1 MKKGFASTLIALIIC
16 FSAFS
21 QTGTLSGIVRDAQ
34 SGLPLSGATLQF
46 NEGEKQATTDSSGRY
61 FFTGLVPKTYNLT
74 ASFVGYSPFTFY
86 NIVIRSE
93 GNIDV
98 NFELVPE
105 TRTLTEVVLRPNP
118 FRKPLN
124 TPLSVQKLS
133 QEEIAAYPG
142 GNNDIAKVVQ
152 SFPGVSGSVGGFRN
166 DVIIRGG
173 APNENVYYLDGIEIP
188 NINHFSTQG
197 SAGGPVG
204 LLNVSFIEGVTL
216 STSSF
221 GAQYDNA
228 LSGILQFDQRNGNAN
243 RFNTNFRL
251 GSSEAAITS
260 EGPLFKGNKEQSKTS
275 FLVSARRSYLQ
286 LLFKALDLP
295 FLPDYWDYQYKIRHQ
310 INARNEIIFT
320 GVGSV
325 DDLKINELKEFDAE
339 QKAIQDQLPVIRQRS
354 NTLGLSWR
362 HRFRNNKGNV
372 LTALSHN
379 SLRNEFFQYTDNI
392 QETGLYYSNDSKEQ
406 ETRLRVTVTQLSGAW
421 TFSYGGV
428 VIVGDYS
435 NKALDLVNN
444 TDFNG
449 GVTLTRYGAF
459 GQAARKWLDNRLSLT
474 LGLRTDGNNF
484 TESGNEVQKRLSP
497 RIGLSYQLDSK
508 GTWTFNASA
517 GRYFKIPPY
526 TILGYRSPS
535 NELVN
540 RNSEYIQSDH
550 LVAGIEYLVSPSA
563 RLTIEG
569 FYKKYEDLP
578 VSQVD
583 QVSLANKGGG
593 FEVLGSERVQSVG
606 KGRTYGAEILFQQ
619 KFTGHWYAI
628 GSLTFYRSEF
638 TGFDTEKY
646 LPAVWDNKVL
656 VSLLGGYKMKKN
668 WEISGRYRFL
678 GRAPYAPVNVQAT
691 ELYYPAI
698 IRDYS
703 LLGAVRLDPL
713 SQLDIRVDKKW
724 SFKKFSLDLFL
735 DIQNVLGTDLPQEPR
750 YGLDRDANG
759 DIINPRRLVLVNA
772 SNSSTVLPS
781 VGIVLNF

>member
-1 MKKGFASTLIALIIC
+1 MKKRTFSVFFLLSLC
-16 FSAFS
+16 LSAFS
-21 QTGTLSGIVRDAQ
+21 QTGNLSGLVRDAQ
-34 SGLPLSGATLQF
+34 TGLPLSGATLRF
-46 NEGEKQATTDSSGRY
+46 NEGEKLATTDTNGRY
-61 FFTGLVPKTYNLT
+61 TFRNLEPKTYNLT
-74 ASFVGYSPFTFY
+74 ASFVGYTTLTLY

-98 NFELVPE
+98 NFDLVPE
-105 TRTLTEVVLRPNP
+105 TKTLAELVLRPNP

-228 LSGILQFDQRNGNAN
+228 LSGILQFDQRNGNAS

-251 GSSEAAITS
+251 GSSEAALTA
-260 EGPLFKGNKEQSKTS
+260 EGPLFKGKKEQARTS
-275 FLVSARRSYLQ
+275 FIVSARRSYLQ

-295 FLPDYWDYQYKIRHQ
+295 FLPDYWDFQYKVRHQ
-310 INARNEIIFT
+310 INPRNELIFT

-325 DDLKINELKEFDAE
+325 DDLKINELKDFDAE
-339 QKAIQDQLPVIRQRS
+339 QKAIQDQLPVIRQRT
-354 NTLGLSWR
+354 NTIGLSWR
-362 HRFRNNKGNV
+362 HRFRNNKGNI

-379 SLRNEFFQYTDNI
+379 RLRNEFFQYTDNVN
-392 QETGLYYSNDSKEQ
+392 ETGLYYANDSRED
-406 ETRLRVTVTQLSGAW
+406 ETRLRITVTQLAGAW

-428 VIVGDYS
+428 GIIGDYD

-444 TDFNG
+444 TNFDAG
-449 GVTLTRYGAF
+449 ITLTRYGVFA
-459 GQAARKWLDNRLSLT
+459 QAARKWFDNRLSLT
-474 LGLRTDGNNF
+474 MGLRTDGNNF
-484 TESGNEVQKRLSP
+484 TTSGNEMLDHLSP

-508 GTWTFNASA
+508 GIWTFNASA
-517 GRYFKIPPY
+517 GRYYKIPPY
-526 TILGYRSPS
+526 TVLGYRGSS
-535 NELVN
+535 GDLIN
-540 RNSEYIQSDH
+540 RNARYIQSDH

-563 RLTIEG
+563 RLTVEG
-569 FYKKYEDLP
+569 FYKKYDDYP
-578 VSQVD
+578 VSQID
-583 QVSLANKGGG
+583 KVSLANKGGG
-593 FEVLGSERVQSVG
+593 FEVLGSEQVQSIG

-638 TGFDTEKY
+638 TGFDPNVY
-646 LPAVWDNKVL
+646 LPAVWDNRVL

-678 GRAPYAPVNVQAT
+678 GRAPYAPVNVMAT

-698 IRDYS
+698 IREYS
-703 LLGAVRLDPL
+703 ALGSVRLDAL
-713 SQLDIRVDKKW
+713 SQLDLRIDKKW

-735 DIQNVLGTDLPQEPR
+735 DIQNILGTDLPQEPR
-750 YGLDRDANG
+750 YGLERDANG
-759 DIINPRRLVLVNA
+759 DVAQPRRVVVVN
-772 SNSSTVLPS
+772 SQNSSTVLPS
-781 VGIVLNF
+781 IGVVLNF

>member
-1 MKKGFASTLIALIIC
+1 MKRLLSLALLSFLFIQYVN
-16 FSAFS
+16 A
-21 QTGTLSGIVRDAQ
+21 QTGTLSGLVRDALT
-34 SGLPLSGATLQF
+34 GLPLSGATLRF
-46 NEGEKQATTDSSGRY
+46 NEGDKMATTDSNGRY
-61 FFTGLVPKTYNLT
+61 YFSGLLPKTYNLT
-74 ASFVGYSPFTFY
+74 ASFVGYTSLTSF

-98 NFELVPE
+98 NFDLNPE
-105 TRTLTEVVLRPNP
+105 TKTLSEVVVRPNP

-216 STSSF
+216 STSAF

-228 LSGILQFDQRNGNAN
+228 LSGILQFDQRNGNAS

-251 GSSEAAITS
+251 SSSEAAITA
-260 EGPLFKGNKEQSKTS
+260 EGPIFKKDKEVSKTS

-339 QKAIQDQLPVIRQRS
+339 QKAIQDQIPVIRQLS

-362 HRFRNNKGNV
+362 HRFRNNKGNI
-372 LTALSHN
+372 LTTLSHN
-379 SLRNEFFQYTDNI
+379 RLRNEFFQYSDNV
-392 QETGLYYSNDSKEQ
+392 QETGLYYSNDSKED
-406 ETRLRVTVTQLSGAW
+406 ESRLRVTVTQLSGPW

-428 VIVGDYS
+428 VIIGDYF

-444 TDFNG
+444 TNFNA

-459 GQAARKWLDNRLSLT
+459 AQAAHKWFDNRLSVT

-484 TESGNEVQKRLSP
+484 TGSGNELLKRLSP
-497 RIGLSYQLDSK
+497 RAGLSWQLDNK
-508 GTWTFNASA
+508 GAWNFNASI
-517 GRYFKIPPY
+517 GRYYKIPPY
-526 TILGYRSPS
+526 TILGYRGSS
-535 NELVN
+535 GDLIN

-550 LVAGIEYLVSPSA
+550 IVAGIDYLVSPSA
-563 RLTIEG
+563 RITLEG
-569 FYKKYEDLP
+569 FYKKYEDYP
-578 VSQVD
+578 VSQID

-593 FEVLGSERVQSVG
+593 FEVLGNEQIQSIG

-638 TGFDTEKY
+638 TGFDPDTY

-691 ELYYPAI
+691 ELYYPAV

-703 LLGAVRLDPL
+703 LLGSVRLDPL
-713 SQLDIRVDKKW
+713 SQLDLRIDKKW

-735 DIQNVLGTDLPQEPR
+735 DIQNILGTDLPQEPR

-759 DIINPRRLVLVNA
+759 DIVQPRQLVLVTA
-772 SNSSTVLPS
+772 QNSSTVLPS
-781 VGIVLNF
+781 LGIVINF